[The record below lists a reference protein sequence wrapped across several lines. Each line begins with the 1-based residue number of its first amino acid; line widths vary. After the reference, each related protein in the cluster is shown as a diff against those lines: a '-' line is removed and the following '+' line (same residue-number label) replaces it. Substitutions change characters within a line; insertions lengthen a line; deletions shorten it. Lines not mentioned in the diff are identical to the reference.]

1 MMGPRHAAQVSAR
14 AVRVLSSVA
23 ACLVLSACAGAGCAA
38 APAPLLSKEELRAA
52 LGPALPSAS
61 DVVLVGAGDIAVCGS
76 DGAERS
82 ARLVEVVLESASPA
96 SRAFTAG
103 DNVYPAGAPE
113 DFRDCYLPTW
123 GRFLEDTLPV
133 AGNHDWMEPGAAGYF
148 ATFGPAA
155 ATPSA
160 PWRAVS
166 VGSWRVILLDSSCD
180 DVGGCDEGSPQH
192 AWLEAELARAPSRCT
207 VAIWH
212 HPLASSGP
220 HGPDS
225 RTRDLWAALDRAG
238 AELVIAG
245 HDHIYE
251 RFAPLNAEGTHAAV
265 GLRSFV
271 IGTGGARPYPLN
283 AVPYPGSEVRLSGE
297 PAVLAL
303 FLREDGYRWRA
314 IASSGRVMDEGE
326 ASCR

>member
-1 MMGPRHAAQVSAR
+1 MPTCDAAQVLAR
-14 AVRVLSSVA
+14 AIRVGLGVGL
-23 ACLVLSACAGAGCAA
+23 CLVLSACAGAGCAVA
-38 APAPLLSKEELRAA
+38 RSALLSKDELRAA
-52 LGPALPSAS
+52 LGPALPSS
-61 DVVLVGAGDIAVCGS
+61 TDVVLVGAGDIAACGS

-82 ARLVEVVLESASPA
+82 ARLVEVMLESASPK

-103 DNVYPAGAPE
+103 DNVYPTGAPE

-123 GRFLEDTLPV
+123 GRFLKDTLPV
-133 AGNHDWMEPGAAGYF
+133 AGNHDWMTPEAAGYF

-155 ATPSA
+155 GSPKA

-166 VGSWRVILLDSSCD
+166 VGSWRVILLESNCD

-192 AWLEAELARAPSRCT
+192 AWLEAELAGTPSRCT
-207 VAIWH
+207 LAIWH

-220 HGPDS
+220 HGPDA
-225 RTRDLWAALDRAG
+225 RTRALWTTLDRAG

-251 RFAPLNAEGTHAAV
+251 RFGPLSADGAKADA

-271 IGTGGARPYPLN
+271 IGTGGAGAYAIN
-283 AVPYPGSEVRLSGE
+283 AIPHAGSEVRLSGE

-303 FLREDGYRWRA
+303 FLKDGGYRWRA
-314 IASSGRVMDEGE
+314 IGASGRVLDEGE